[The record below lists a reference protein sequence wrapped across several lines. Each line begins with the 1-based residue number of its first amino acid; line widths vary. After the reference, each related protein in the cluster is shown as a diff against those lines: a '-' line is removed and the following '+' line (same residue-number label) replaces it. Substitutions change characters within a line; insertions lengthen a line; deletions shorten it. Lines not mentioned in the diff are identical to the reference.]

1 MDIVFYFKSRIAVY
15 FRLLLSCPD
24 SRFPWPFKVRD
35 WAEIAPDSATFKNA
49 YKIRALREG
58 ETDTKPVPHSFIFA
72 KRGSFLPLKKT
83 SRTRRVFLFLVCH
96 QKYQGWAKGLHGESA
111 YLFVF
116 ISPAHQKNKVFQDKD
131 VIFSCRRDYLEISG
145 PKLRKVL
152 EVISFALSNMK
163 CLIKDLVRNHYLCG
177 HRPSWTSPRIS
188 FRLPTLRRRCC
199 IRNLRMSG
207 RVTSRSSC
215 LLWGGIFLP
224 WVVQLHGMSRCWPAG
239 RKWLQNPTQ
248 SSASWIMWLMEVHQ
262 SMIFDLLLR
271 GQFWC
276 RIVWRLCFTGVR
288 IRTWG
293 SRGKTGNIY

>member
-72 KRGSFLPLKKT
+72 KRGSFLPSKNPELGGCFCFWFVTKNI
-83 SRTRRVFLFLVCH
+83 
-96 QKYQGWAKGLHGESA
+96 KGGPKGCTEKVLTCLS
-111 YLFVF
+111 L
-116 ISPAHQKNKVFQDKD
+116 SPPLTKKNKVFQDKD
-131 VIFSCRRDYLEISG
+131 VIFSCLRDYLEISG

-163 CLIKDLVRNHYLCG
+163 CLIKVLVRNRYLCG

-188 FRLPTLRRRCC
+188 FGLPTLRRRCC
-199 IRNLRMSG
+199 IHNLRMSG

-248 SSASWIMWLMEVHQ
+248 SSASWIMWLMKVRQ

-293 SRGKTGNIY
+293 SRGKTWNIY